1 MPTDTDERI
10 VGKKKS
16 VRSAMLALE
25 FFTRNKAKIKEKRV

>member
-16 VRSAMLALE
+16 VRRAMLALVFLKRKE
-25 FFTRNKAKIKEKRV
+25 FETKQQEK

>member
-16 VRSAMLALE
+16 VRSAMFVFVFL
-25 FFTRNKAKIKEKRV
+25 TRKIAKINENRV